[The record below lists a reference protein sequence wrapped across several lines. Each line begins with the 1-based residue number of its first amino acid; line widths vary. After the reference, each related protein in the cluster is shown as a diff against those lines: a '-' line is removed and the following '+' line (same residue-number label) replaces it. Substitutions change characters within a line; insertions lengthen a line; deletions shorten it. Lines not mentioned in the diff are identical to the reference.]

1 MTSEIKN
8 KTYSS
13 IQDEIDA
20 LNVSKK
26 DKLIAL
32 ALSFFT
38 GLLIVAGPI
47 TVFANLLMFENYQVT
62 FSLLIALCIIL
73 WVAIGDY
80 MYLHLVAKRKVE
92 GLYHVWAIDILV
104 IAIVV
109 FVLYF
114 GLAKIVFKIM

>member
-13 IQDEIDA
+13 VQDEIDA

-62 FSLLIALCIIL
+62 FSLLIALFIVI

-80 MYLHLVAKRKVE
+80 MYLHLITKRKVE